1 MKSLFI
7 GLALLMLPLLG
18 ISQVCSVDKC
28 VNQSAAAQVSSP
40 QPGYT
45 YNWTIS
51 PALVFVGQ
59 GASAINI
66 PSVGNLLQ
74 AYTVSCLVTAPNG
87 CDTTIVCTINVNTS
101 TAQLN
106 LPSICRDNG
115 LVDLTQYATPP
126 GGAFSGNGV
135 VGNSFNPAVGSSNIT
150 YSVVA
155 TNGCSASTVGVI
167 TVLPT
172 PQPGVIQIN

>member
-1 MKSLFI
+1 MKN
-7 GLALLMLPLLG
+7 LLITLILLILPLIG
-18 ISQVCSVDKC
+18 IGQACSVNKC
-28 VNQSAAAQVSSP
+28 INQSAAAQVTTP
-40 QPGYT
+40 QPGYL

-59 GASAINI
+59 GSSAINI

-74 AYTVSCLVTAPNG
+74 AYVVNCLVTAPNG
-87 CDTTIVCTINVNTS
+87 CDTTITCTINVS
-101 TAQLN
+101 TAVAQLN

-115 LVDLTQYATPP
+115 LVDLTQYATPS
-126 GGAFSGNGV
+126 GGAFSGTGV
-135 VGNSFNPAVGSSNIT
+135 VGSSFNPAVGSSNIT
-150 YSVVA
+150 YNVVA
-155 TNGCSASTVGVI
+155 ANGCSGSIVGII

>member
-1 MKSLFI
+1 MKN
-7 GLALLMLPLLG
+7 LLITLVFLILPLIG
-18 ISQVCSVDKC
+18 VSQVCSVNKC
-28 VNQSAAAQVSSP
+28 VNQSAAAQVTSP
-40 QPGYT
+40 QPGYL

-74 AYTVSCLVTAPNG
+74 SYTVSCLVTAPNG
-87 CDTTIVCTINVNTS
+87 CDTTITCVINVNTAV
-101 TAQLN
+101 AQLT

-126 GGAFSGNGV
+126 GGAFSGVGV
-135 VGNSFNPAVGSSNIT
+135 IGNSFNSAVGSSNIT

-155 TNGCSASTVGVI
+155 ANGCSASTVGVI

>member
-1 MKSLFI
+1 MKN
-7 GLALLMLPLLG
+7 LLITLVLLTLPLIG
-18 ISQVCSVDKC
+18 ISQACSVNKC
-28 VNQSAAAQVSSP
+28 VNQSAAASVTSP
-40 QPGYT
+40 QPGYS

-59 GASAINI
+59 GSSAINI
-66 PSVGNLLQ
+66 PSVGNILQ
-74 AYTVSCLVTAPNG
+74 AYTVSCSVAASNG
-87 CDTTIVCTINVNTS
+87 CDTTITCTINVS
-101 TAQLN
+101 TTAAQLT
-106 LPSICRDNG
+106 LPSICKDNG

-126 GGAFSGNGV
+126 GGTFSGTGV
-135 VGNSFNPAVGSSNIT
+135 IGNLFNPAAGSSNIT

-155 TNGCSASTVGVI
+155 TNGCSGSAVGLI

>member
-1 MKSLFI
+1 MKNLLI
-7 GLALLMLPLLG
+7 ALIFLMLPLVG
-18 ISQVCSVDKC
+18 VSQACSVNKC
-28 VNQSAAAQVSSP
+28 VNQSAAAQVTTP
-40 QPGYT
+40 QPGYL
-45 YNWTIS
+45 YNWTVS

-59 GASAINI
+59 GSSAINI

-74 AYTVSCLVTAPNG
+74 SYTVSCLVTAPNG
-87 CDTTIVCTINVNTS
+87 CDTTITCTINVS
-101 TAQLN
+101 TAIAQLN

-126 GGAFSGNGV
+126 GGAFSGTGV
-135 VGNSFNPAVGSSNIT
+135 VGNSFNPTVGSSNIT

-155 TNGCSASTVGVI
+155 VNGCSASTVGVI